1 VQEGATL
8 AYADVTALFFGCAGA
23 VHTRPR
29 EQPDAHSGWR
39 KGNRIRTTEHERSP
53 STNWEAPAVGDERLG
68 IRGPAR
74 GTAPVPLS
82 VLDLATV
89 GKGLTAT
96 DALRTSVAIARTA
109 ERRGYHRMWVAEHH
123 SMPGVASS
131 SPAVILAHLA
141 AHTRT
146 LRLGSG
152 GVMLPNHAPLVIA
165 EQFGT
170 LEALAPGRID
180 LGLGRAPGT
189 DGATAAALRRL
200 ESLHEG
206 ADDFPRQ
213 LAELTR
219 FLDDDFPEGHPYARI
234 HAIPGPVQGS
244 AEGGVQSPH
253 RPSVWLLG
261 SSGFS
266 AQLAGALGLPFSFA
280 HHFSA
285 ANTVPALALY
295 RESFRPSE
303 VLDRPYA
310 SIGVSALAAEDPEQA
325 RRQVL
330 AGALSMLRLRT
341 GRPGLVPTPEEAA
354 DYEFRPME
362 REFVDS
368 WLANV
373 IYGDPESVRR
383 GLDELVARTGADEL
397 VITAN
402 AHTPAARLRSY
413 ELVADAY
420 GFPQDATAG
429 AAAGADEEAGAD
441 GGADVGRGA
450 PTGVSAP

>member
-1 VQEGATL
+1 MP
-8 AYADVTALFFGCAGA
+8 AGM
-23 VHTRPR
+23 
-29 EQPDAHSGWR
+29 G
-39 KGNRIRTTEHERSP
+39 TETIE
-53 STNWEAPAVGDERLG
+53 EAPGVGDEQQGERTGQGEQDRGAGTRGAADQGQAAKGAG
-68 IRGPAR
+68 IHGTVR

-89 GKGLTAT
+89 GSGFTAT
-96 DALRTSVAIARTA
+96 DALRTSVEIARTA
-109 ERRGYHRMWVAEHH
+109 ETRGYHRMWVAEHH

-189 DGATAAALRRL
+189 DGATAAALRRTDR
-200 ESLHEG
+200 LHEG
-206 ADDFPRQ
+206 ADEFPQQ

-219 FLDDDFPEGHPYARI
+219 FLDDDFPDAHRYARI

-244 AEGGVQSPH
+244 SPGGVQSPN

-266 AQLAGALGLPFSFA
+266 ARLAGALGLPFSFA

-303 VLDRPYA
+303 ILDRPYA
-310 SIGVSALAAEDPEQA
+310 SIGVAALAADDPAEA

-330 AGALSMLRLRT
+330 TGALSMLRLRT
-341 GRPGLVPTPEEAA
+341 GRPGLVPTPEEAEG
-354 DYEFRPME
+354 YEFSPAE
-362 REFVDS
+362 RDFVDS
-368 WLANV
+368 WLVN
-373 IYGDPESVRR
+373 IIHGDPDTVRR
-383 GLDELVARTGADEL
+383 GLDDLVARTGADEL

-402 AHTPAARLRSY
+402 AHTPAVRLRSY
-413 ELVADAY
+413 DLIADAY
-420 GFPQDATAG
+420 GFPKDI
-429 AAAGADEEAGAD
+429 AAG
-441 GGADVGRGA
+441 
-450 PTGVSAP
+450 

>member
-1 VQEGATL
+1 
-8 AYADVTALFFGCAGA
+8 
-23 VHTRPR
+23 
-29 EQPDAHSGWR
+29 
-39 KGNRIRTTEHERSP
+39 
-53 STNWEAPAVGDERLG
+53 
-68 IRGPAR
+68 
-74 GTAPVPLS
+74 

-89 GKGLTAT
+89 GKGLTAG
-96 DALRTSVAIARTA
+96 DALRASVEIARTA
-109 ERRGYHRMWVAEHH
+109 ETRGYHRMWVAEHH

-131 SPAVILAHLA
+131 APAVILAHLA

-170 LEALAPGRID
+170 LEALAPGRVD

-189 DGATAAALRRL
+189 DGATAAALRRT
-200 ESLHEG
+200 EGLHEG

-219 FLDDDFPEGHPYARI
+219 FLDDDFPDGHPYARI
-234 HAIPGPVQGS
+234 HAVPGPVQAR
-244 AEGGVQSPH
+244 AEGGVQSAG
-253 RPSVWLLG
+253 RPSIWLLG

-295 RESFRPSE
+295 RDSFRPSE
-303 VLDRPYA
+303 VLDAPYA
-310 SIGVSALAAEDPEQA
+310 SIGVSALAADDPAEA

-330 AGALSMLRLRT
+330 SGALGMLRLRT
-341 GRPGLVPTPEEAA
+341 GRPGLMPTPEEAEA
-354 DYEFRPME
+354 YPFSPME

-373 IYGDPESVRR
+373 VHGDPQQVRA
-383 GLDELVARTGADEL
+383 GLDALVARTGADEL
-397 VITAN
+397 VITSN

-413 ELVADAY
+413 ELIADAY
-420 GFPQDATAG
+420 GFPKDVAEAG
-429 AAAGADEEAGAD
+429 GKAAGEA
-441 GGADVGRGA
+441 RGEA
-450 PTGVSAP
+450 VTGVDG